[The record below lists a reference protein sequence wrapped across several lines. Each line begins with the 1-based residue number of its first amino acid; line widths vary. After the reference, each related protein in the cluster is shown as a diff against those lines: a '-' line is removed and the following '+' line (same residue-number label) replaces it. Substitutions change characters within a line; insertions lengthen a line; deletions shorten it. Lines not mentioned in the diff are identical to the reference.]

1 MADESS
7 TPVRLSDDDIA
18 FLLMV
23 LRNSSRPLSTAQLV
37 EALREQS
44 LRN

>member
-1 MADESS
+1 MTDGSS

-23 LRNSSRPLSTAQLV
+23 LRNSNRPLSTAQLV

-44 LRN
+44 LRS